1 MSEESKDLVKKPNL
15 QAGRP
20 GGRGPM
26 RVNLDKAKN
35 SKATTRRLLTYLK
48 ESKKA
53 LIVVYIFIILS
64 VVLSL
69 AQSVIL
75 QPIIDDY
82 IVPLLKNPENL
93 EYKLGCI
100 RMIGILILIA
110 IGTAI
115 CSYVQSRMM
124 IGVSQKTVK
133 KLRDEVFAKLQKLPI
148 KYFDTHPNGE
158 LMSRI
163 VNDIDNISISLNT
176 SINQIISG
184 VLTLISTLII
194 MIVISPMLSAISLLS
209 LPVMLI
215 VVGKIAKIN
224 KKQFIKQQEALA
236 KVDGY
241 IEEYVSG
248 QKVIKAFNKEE
259 DIENGFNKV
268 NNDLRQNGF
277 MAQTVAG
284 MVMPIMGN
292 IGNITTAITT
302 VIAGILCIRGKIT
315 LGTITIFSK
324 FSKEYSRPITEI
336 TNQFNVIQSGIA
348 GAERIF
354 EILDEAEEYP
364 DNVGKPEIGK
374 IEGHVE
380 FKNVY
385 FGYDESHNILKNIN
399 IEAKP
404 GETIALVGPTGA
416 GKTTTIN
423 LLTRFYDVTDGE
435 ILIDGKNIKNVEKDS
450 LRDSLGIVLQD
461 TVLFSGTVKENI
473 RYGKLDA
480 TDEEIIEAAKLAD
493 AHGFIKRL
501 PNGYDTIISEDATNI
516 SKGQAQLINIAR
528 VILNNPQILVLDEA
542 TSNVDTR
549 MEVKIQQAMN
559 KLLEGRTSFIIAH
572 RLSTIVNSDK
582 ILVINDGEIVEQ
594 GSHEELISKKG
605 IYYGM
610 YTGVFE
616 DAS

>member
-1 MSEESKDLVKKPNL
+1 MSENEQK
-15 QAGRP
+15 QAMPPKRRG

-26 RVNLDKAKN
+26 SVNLDKAKD
-35 SKATTRRLLTYLK
+35 SKGTTKRLLSYLK
-48 ESKKA
+48 GSKKE
-53 LIVVYIFIILS
+53 LIAVYIFIILS

-82 IVPLLKNPENL
+82 IVPLLKNPEIT
-93 EYKLGCI
+93 EYKIGCL
-100 RMIGILILIA
+100 RMILVLILIA
-110 IGTAI
+110 ISAGL
-115 CSYVQSRMM
+115 CSFIQSKIM
-124 IGVSQKTVK
+124 IEVSQRTVK
-133 KLRDEVFAKLQKLPI
+133 KLRDEVFAKLEKLPI
-148 KYFDTHPNGE
+148 KYYDTHPNGE

-176 SINQIISG
+176 SINQMISG
-184 VLTLISTLII
+184 FLTLVSTLII
-194 MIVISPMLSAISLLS
+194 MIVISPVLSAISLLS
-209 LPVMLI
+209 LPVMVF

-248 QKVIKAFNKEE
+248 QKVIKAFNKEADVE
-259 DIENGFNKV
+259 AEFGKR

-302 VIAGILCIRGKIT
+302 VVAGIFCIQGKIS

-354 EILDEAEEYP
+354 EILDETEEYP
-364 DNVGKPEIGK
+364 ENIGKPEIGK

-380 FKNVY
+380 FKDVY
-385 FGYDESHNILKNIN
+385 FGYEEDKPVLKNIN

-423 LLTRFYDVTDGE
+423 LLTRFYDVTSGE
-435 ILIDGKNIKNVEKDS
+435 ILIDGKNVKDVEKDS

-461 TVLFSGTVKENI
+461 TVLFSGTVRDNI

-480 TDEEIIEAAKLAD
+480 TDEEVYEAAKLAD

-501 PNGYDTIISEDATNI
+501 PNGYDTIISEDAGNI

-549 MEVKIQQAMN
+549 MEVKIQSAMN
-559 KLLEGRTSFIIAH
+559 KLLEGRTSFVIAH

-582 ILVINDGEIVEQ
+582 ILVINNGEIVEQ
-594 GSHEELISKKG
+594 GSHNELIAKKG
-605 IYYGM
+605 VYYRM

-616 DAS
+616 EAS

>member
-1 MSEESKDLVKKPNL
+1 MSDNRNIVQKQNRRRGP
-15 QAGRP
+15 G

-26 RVNLDKAKN
+26 RVNLDKAKD
-35 SKATTRRLLTYLK
+35 SKGTAKRLLSYLK
-48 ESKKA
+48 GNRKQ
-53 LIVVYIFIILS
+53 LIIVFIFIVLS
-64 VVLSL
+64 VILSL

-82 IVPLLKNPENL
+82 IVPLLKNPENT
-93 EYKLGCI
+93 EYKIGCI
-100 RMIGILILIA
+100 KMISILISIA
-110 IGTAI
+110 IATAI
-115 CSYVQSRMM
+115 CTYVQSRIM
-124 IGVSQKTVK
+124 IGVSQKTVNR
-133 KLRDEVFAKLQKLPI
+133 LRDEVFSKIEKLPI

-163 VNDIDNISISLNT
+163 VNDIDNISVSLNT

-184 VLTLISTLII
+184 VLTLVSTLII
-194 MIVISPMLSAISLLS
+194 MIAISPVLSAISLIS
-209 LPVMLI
+209 LPIMLI
-215 VVGKIAKIN
+215 VVSKIAKIN

-236 KVDGY
+236 EVDGY

-259 DIENGFNKV
+259 DVKKEFNIR
-268 NNDLRQNGF
+268 NQNLRKNGF

-302 VIAGILCIRGKIT
+302 VVAAIFCIKGKIT

-324 FSKEYSRPITEI
+324 FSKEYSRPLTEI

-354 EILDEAEEYP
+354 EILDEEEEYP
-364 DNVGKPEIGK
+364 DNIGKPDIGK
-374 IEGHVE
+374 IDGHVE
-380 FKNVY
+380 FKDVY
-385 FGYDESHNILKNIN
+385 FGYEEKKQVLKNIN
-399 IEAKP
+399 INAKS

-423 LLTRFYDVTDGE
+423 LLTRFYDVSKGE
-435 ILIDGKNIKNVEKDS
+435 ILIDGKNVKNVEKDS
-450 LRDSLGIVLQD
+450 LRNSLGIVLQD
-461 TVLFSGTVKENI
+461 TVLFSGSVKDNI

-480 TDEEIIEAAKLAD
+480 TDEEIIQAAKLAD
-493 AHGFIKRL
+493 AHSFIKRF
-501 PNGYDTIISEDATNI
+501 PNGYDTIISEDAGNI

-528 VILNNPQILVLDEA
+528 VILKNPQILVLDEA

-549 MEVKIQQAMN
+549 MELKIQEAMN
-559 KLLEGRTSFIIAH
+559 KLLEGRTSFVIAH

-594 GSHEELISKKG
+594 GNHQELISKKG
-605 IYYGM
+605 IYYKM
-610 YTGVFE
+610 YTGIFE
-616 DAS
+616 EVS

>member
-1 MSEESKDLVKKPNL
+1 MPDNQYVKKHEGTKRGPS
-15 QAGRP
+15 
-20 GGRGPM
+20 GRGPM
-26 RVNLDKAKN
+26 QVNLDKAKD
-35 SKATTRRLLTYLK
+35 SKATIKRLLTYLK
-48 ESKKA
+48 GSKKQ
-53 LIVVYIFIILS
+53 LIIVYIFIILS

-69 AQSVIL
+69 AQSAL
-75 QPIIDDY
+75 LLPIVDDY
-82 IVPLLKNPENL
+82 IVPLLKNPEVV
-93 EYKLGCI
+93 EYKIGCL
-100 RMIGILILIA
+100 RMILVLIIIA
-110 IGTAI
+110 ISAAI
-115 CSYVQSRMM
+115 CSYVQSKIM
-124 IGVSQKTVK
+124 IEVSQKTVK
-133 KLRDEVFAKLQKLPI
+133 RLRDEVFTKIQKLPI
-148 KYFDTHPNGE
+148 KYFDTHANGE

-184 VLTLISTLII
+184 FLTLVITLII
-194 MIVISPMLSAISLLS
+194 MIIISPILSIISLLS
-209 LPVMLI
+209 LPIML
-215 VVGKIAKIN
+215 VVVSKIAKIN

-248 QKVIKAFNKEE
+248 QKAIKAFNKEE
-259 DIENGFNKV
+259 DVENEFNKR
-268 NNDLRQNGF
+268 NEILRKNGF
-277 MAQTVAG
+277 MAQAIAG
-284 MVMPIMGN
+284 IVMPIMGN

-302 VIAGILCIRGKIT
+302 VVAGIFCIQGKIS

-354 EILDEAEEYP
+354 EILDENEEYP
-364 DNVGKPEIGK
+364 ENIGKPK
-374 IEGHVE
+374 IDKIKGHVE
-380 FKNVY
+380 FKDVY
-385 FGYDESHNILKNIN
+385 FGYEEDKPVLKNIN
-399 IEAKP
+399 IDAKP

-423 LLTRFYDVTDGE
+423 LLTRFYDVTKGE
-435 ILIDGKNIKNVEKDS
+435 ILIDGKNVKDVEKDS
-450 LRDSLGIVLQD
+450 LRNSLGIVLQD
-461 TVLFSGTVKENI
+461 TVLFSGTVKDNI
-473 RYGKLDA
+473 RYGKLNA

-493 AHGFIKRL
+493 AHSFIKRL
-501 PNGYDTIISEDATNI
+501 PNGYDTIISEDAGNI

-549 MEVKIQQAMN
+549 MEVKIQDAMN
-559 KLLEGRTSFIIAH
+559 KLLEGRTSFVIAH

-582 ILVINDGEIVEQ
+582 ILVITNGEIIEQ
-594 GSHEELISKKG
+594 GSHNELIAKKG
-605 IYYGM
+605 IYYRM

-616 DAS
+616 EAS

>member
-1 MSEESKDLVKKPNL
+1 MSDDKDVVQNQPPRKGP
-15 QAGRP
+15 G

-26 RVNLDKAKN
+26 RVNLDKAKD

-48 ESKKA
+48 NSKKQ
-53 LIVVYIFIILS
+53 LIIVFIF
-64 VVLSL
+64 VVLTVILTL

-82 IVPLLKNPENL
+82 IVPLLKNPENV
-93 EYKLGCI
+93 EYKLGFI
-100 RMIGILILIA
+100 RMILMLIGIA
-110 IGTAI
+110 IATGVCNYIQARI
-115 CSYVQSRMM
+115 M
-124 IGVSQKTVK
+124 ISVSQKTVK
-133 KLRDEVFAKLQKLPI
+133 RLRDEVFSKIEKLPI

-163 VNDIDNISISLNT
+163 VNDIDNISVSLNT
-176 SINQIISG
+176 SISQIISG

-194 MIVISPMLSAISLLS
+194 MIAISPVLSAISLIS
-209 LPVMLI
+209 LPIMLI
-215 VVGKIAKIN
+215 VVSKIAKIN
-224 KKQFIKQQEALA
+224 KKQFIKQQQALA
-236 KVDGY
+236 EVDGY

-259 DIENGFNKV
+259 DVKQEFNIR
-268 NNDLRQNGF
+268 NQNLRKNGF

-302 VIAGILCIRGKIT
+302 VVAGIFCIKGKIT
-315 LGTITIFSK
+315 LGTIAVFSK
-324 FSKEYSRPITEI
+324 FSKEFSRPLTEI

-354 EILDEAEEYP
+354 EILDEKEEYP
-364 DNVGKPEIGK
+364 ENIGKPNIGEIG
-374 IEGHVE
+374 GHVE
-380 FKNVY
+380 FKDVY
-385 FGYDESHNILKNIN
+385 FGYDEEKTVLKNIN
-399 IEAKP
+399 IDAKP

-423 LLTRFYDVTDGE
+423 LLTRFYDVSKGE
-435 ILIDGKNIKNVEKDS
+435 ILIDGKNVKDVEKDS
-450 LRDSLGIVLQD
+450 LRNSLGIVLQD
-461 TVLFSGTVKENI
+461 TVLFSGTVRDNI
-473 RYGKLDA
+473 KYGKLDA
-480 TDEEIIEAAKLAD
+480 TDEEIIKAAKLAD
-493 AHGFIKRL
+493 AHSFIKRL
-501 PNGYDTIISEDATNI
+501 PNGYDTIISEDAGNI

-528 VILNNPQILVLDEA
+528 VILKNPQILVLDEA

-549 MEVKIQQAMN
+549 MEVKIQEAMN
-559 KLLEGRTSFIIAH
+559 KLLEGRTSFVIAH

-594 GSHEELISKKG
+594 GNHQELISQKG
-605 IYYGM
+605 IYYKM

-616 DAS
+616 EAS